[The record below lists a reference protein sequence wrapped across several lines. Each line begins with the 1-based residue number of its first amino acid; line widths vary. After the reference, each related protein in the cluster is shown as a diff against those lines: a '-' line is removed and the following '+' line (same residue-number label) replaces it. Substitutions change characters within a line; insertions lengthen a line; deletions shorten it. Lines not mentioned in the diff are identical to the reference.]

1 MDKVWKMPGSD
12 FILTLDSKNEVYV
25 KQGEG
30 GYIVINRDSLGGN
43 DHTGGK
49 QPENAVEMKSG
60 QDGTFVIY
68 GLDSGTYYL
77 KETEAPAGYRLLTET
92 DCVKYKKQGFSKMIE
107 NAYVKGDG
115 KTEKGLE
122 KTGDICTDQ
131 RIY

>member
-1 MDKVWKMPGSD
+1 MKSNNHGQSLENARFRLYSD
-12 FILTLDSKNEVYV
+12 AGLKNEVYV

-77 KETEAPAGYRLLTET
+77 KETEAPAGYRLLTEPIVLNIKASFPN
-92 DCVKYKKQGFSKMIE
+92 DR
-107 NAYVKGDG
+107 N
-115 KTEKGLE
+115 
-122 KTGDICTDQ
+122 Q

>member
-1 MDKVWKMPGSD
+1 MRGSTGYTPGSTVVCFTYKINVLKSNNHGQSLENSQVQTYSD
-12 FILTLDSKNEVYV
+12 VGLKNEVYV

-68 GLDSGTYYL
+68 GLDM
-77 KETEAPAGYRLLTET
+77 AP
-92 DCVKYKKQGFSKMIE
+92 I
-107 NAYVKGDG
+107 
-115 KTEKGLE
+115 
-122 KTGDICTDQ
+122 I
-131 RIY
+131 